1 MKAKFSLALT
11 LLTAILISGCQSFG
25 HLYPVRGPL
34 ASLTPPPIYPA
45 KFTLVANF
53 SKPVTVGA
61 HLNDRQGKLAI
72 TLANGEQFQGTWK
85 QVYEKAGT
93 DSAAAG
99 TIGAN
104 SMAAAWD
111 TVYGQG
117 FYAAHVLGQPLFVQT
132 ELTGNQGT
140 VLQVE
145 WYDLG
150 NSNNNGAA
158 GFGARGVAQDS
169 KGNIY
174 KMVL

>member
-34 ASLTPPPIYPA
+34 ASQTPPPIYPA

-61 HLNDRQGKLAI
+61 HSNDRQGKLAI

-117 FYAAHVLGQPLFVQT
+117 FYTAHVLGQPLFVQT